1 MSNDIFD
8 RVRLKHDYAYII
20 IDDNMDKRALEVLK
34 ELKKNPKFNTKT
46 IVMIDK
52 SLTIIKDNLIKDGF
66 NDYIFKENINEE
78 LERVLNQNS
87 FLYSINSLG
96 KNNIGDCMNNIIF
109 MALKGS
115 IAVIYLFLVIKA
127 LGKKQISELN
137 IFDYIIGLSLGNI
150 AAEMTVNDDI
160 TIIEGLLSM
169 TVYGIF
175 SLFVS
180 FITEKSIYARRL
192 ITGEPVIIM
201 ENGKISREQL
211 KKCKIDINDLLQDAR
226 ESGYFNISE
235 INYAVM
241 EPSGKISFL
250 PKNKFHPITPND
262 MKVKVSDGGIIAN
275 LILDG
280 ILMEENIKSIGH
292 DKEWLIKRL
301 TKEGYNNIEELL
313 LVTCDNKEKLTIYK
327 NDELIDYKVLE

>member
-1 MSNDIFD
+1 M
-8 RVRLKHDYAYII
+8 
-20 IDDNMDKRALEVLK
+20 
-34 ELKKNPKFNTKT
+34 
-46 IVMIDK
+46 
-52 SLTIIKDNLIKDGF
+52 
-66 NDYIFKENINEE
+66 
-78 LERVLNQNS
+78 
-87 FLYSINSLG
+87 NSLL
-96 KNNIGDCMNNIIF
+96 F

-115 IAVIYLFLVIKA
+115 IAVIYLFLVIKS

-160 TIIEGLLSM
+160 SILEGLVSM
-169 TVYGIF
+169 SVYGIF
-175 SLFVS
+175 SLIVS

-192 ITGEPVIIM
+192 ITGEPVVIM
-201 ENGKISREQL
+201 EDGKISRVQL

-235 INYAVM
+235 INYAIM

-250 PKNKFHPITPND
+250 PKNKYHSVTPND
-262 MKVKVSDGGIIAN
+262 MKIKVSEGGIVAN

-280 ILMEENIKSIGH
+280 NIMEENIKTIGH
-292 DKEWLIKRL
+292 DKEWLLKRL
-301 TKEGYNNIEELL
+301 AKEGYNNIDELL

-327 NDELIDYKVLE
+327 NNEVIDYKVLE

>member
-1 MSNDIFD
+1 
-8 RVRLKHDYAYII
+8 
-20 IDDNMDKRALEVLK
+20 
-34 ELKKNPKFNTKT
+34 
-46 IVMIDK
+46 
-52 SLTIIKDNLIKDGF
+52 
-66 NDYIFKENINEE
+66 
-78 LERVLNQNS
+78 
-87 FLYSINSLG
+87 
-96 KNNIGDCMNNIIF
+96 MNNLLF
-109 MALKGS
+109 MVLKGS
-115 IAVIYLFLVIKA
+115 VAVIYLFVVIKA

-180 FITEKSIYARRL
+180 FITEKSIWARRL
-192 ITGEPVIIM
+192 ITGEPVVVM

-235 INYAVM
+235 INYAIM

-250 PKNKFHPITPND
+250 PFNKYRPTTPCD
-262 MKVKVSDGGIIAN
+262 MKLKIDKGGITAN
-275 LILDG
+275 LLLDG
-280 ILMEENIKSIGH
+280 NIMEENIKTIGH
-292 DKEWLIKRL
+292 DKKWLIDRL
-301 TKEGYNNIEELL
+301 KKEGYENPNDLL
-313 LVTCDNKEKLTIYK
+313 LVICDKKEKLTIYK
-327 NDELIDYKVLE
+327 KDEKINYKVLE

>member
-1 MSNDIFD
+1 M
-8 RVRLKHDYAYII
+8 
-20 IDDNMDKRALEVLK
+20 
-34 ELKKNPKFNTKT
+34 NT
-46 IVMIDK
+46 
-52 SLTIIKDNLIKDGF
+52 
-66 NDYIFKENINEE
+66 
-78 LERVLNQNS
+78 
-87 FLYSINSLG
+87 FL
-96 KNNIGDCMNNIIF
+96 F

-115 IAVIYLFLVIKA
+115 IAVIYLFLVIKI

-160 TIIEGLLSM
+160 SIFEGLLSM
-169 TVYGIF
+169 SVYGLF

-180 FITEKSIYARRL
+180 FITEKSIFARRL

-226 ESGYFNISE
+226 ESGYFDISE
-235 INYAVM
+235 INYAIM

-250 PKNKFHPITPND
+250 PFNKYKPTTPND
-262 MKVKVSDGGIIAN
+262 MKVKVDKGGIIAN

-280 ILMEENIKSIGH
+280 YIMENNIKTIGH

-301 TKEGYNNIEELL
+301 KNEGYDDINNLL
-313 LVTCDNKEKLTIYK
+313 LVTINNKEKLTIYK
-327 NDELIDYKVLE
+327 KDEKINYKVLE

>member
-1 MSNDIFD
+1 
-8 RVRLKHDYAYII
+8 
-20 IDDNMDKRALEVLK
+20 
-34 ELKKNPKFNTKT
+34 
-46 IVMIDK
+46 
-52 SLTIIKDNLIKDGF
+52 
-66 NDYIFKENINEE
+66 
-78 LERVLNQNS
+78 
-87 FLYSINSLG
+87 
-96 KNNIGDCMNNIIF
+96 MNNLLF
-109 MALKGS
+109 MAVKGS
-115 IAVIYLFLVIKA
+115 VAVIYLFLVIKA

-160 TIIEGLLSM
+160 TIIEGLVSM
-169 TVYGIF
+169 TVYGVF

-226 ESGYFNISE
+226 ESGFFDISE
-235 INYAVM
+235 INYAIM

-250 PKNKFHPITPND
+250 PKNKYHPVTPSDLKLKIDND
-262 MKVKVSDGGIIAN
+262 GLKAN

-280 ILMEENIKSIGH
+280 NIMEDNIKTIGH
-292 DKEWLIKRL
+292 DKKWLINKL
-301 TKEGYNNIEELL
+301 KKEGYNNPEELL
-313 LVTCDNKEKLTIYK
+313 LVICDNKEKLTIYK
-327 NDELIDYKVLE
+327 KDEKINFKILE

>member
-1 MSNDIFD
+1 MNNLLF
-8 RVRLKHDYAYII
+8 
-20 IDDNMDKRALEVLK
+20 M
-34 ELKKNPKFNTKT
+34 
-46 IVMIDK
+46 
-52 SLTIIKDNLIKDGF
+52 IIK
-66 NDYIFKENINEE
+66 
-78 LERVLNQNS
+78 
-87 FLYSINSLG
+87 
-96 KNNIGDCMNNIIF
+96 
-109 MALKGS
+109 GS
-115 IAVIYLFLVIKA
+115 VAVIYLFLVIKA

-160 TIIEGLLSM
+160 SIIEGLISM
-169 TVYGIF
+169 SVYGIF

-235 INYAVM
+235 INYAIM

-262 MKVKVSDGGIIAN
+262 MKIKIDKGGITAN

-280 ILMEENIKSIGH
+280 NIMEDNIKTLGH
-292 DKEWLIKRL
+292 DKKWLIDKL
-301 TKEGYNNIEELL
+301 KKEGYDNPEDLL
-313 LVTCDNKEKLTIYK
+313 LVVCDYQENLSIYK
-327 NDELIDYKVLE
+327 KDEKIDYKVLE

>member
-1 MSNDIFD
+1 M
-8 RVRLKHDYAYII
+8 V
-20 IDDNMDKRALEVLK
+20 
-34 ELKKNPKFNTKT
+34 
-46 IVMIDK
+46 
-52 SLTIIKDNLIKDGF
+52 IKM
-66 NDYIFKENINEE
+66 
-78 LERVLNQNS
+78 
-87 FLYSINSLG
+87 NSLL
-96 KNNIGDCMNNIIF
+96 F
-109 MALKGS
+109 MAFKGS

-160 TIIEGLLSM
+160 SILEGLVSM

-192 ITGEPVIIM
+192 ITGEPVVIM
-201 ENGKISREQL
+201 EDGKISREQL

-226 ESGYFNISE
+226 ESGYFDISE

-250 PKNKFHPITPND
+250 PKNKYKPATPSD
-262 MKVKVSDGGIIAN
+262 MKIKVNNSGLNAN

-280 ILMEENIKSIGH
+280 NIMEENIKTIGH
-292 DKEWLIKRL
+292 DKKWLINRL
-301 TKEGYNNIEELL
+301 KKEGFDDPSNLL
-313 LVTCDNKEKLTIYK
+313 LVTIDNKEKLKIYK
-327 NDELIDYKVLE
+327 KDEKINYKVLE